1 MGELGAEQRWVQTKV
16 EGWAESVKTLAGV
29 ARKHPQSAYAGLQ
42 KSLQQEW
49 EFIQRFTPDIGD
61 TFGPVEEVLRDTF
74 IPVLS
79 KGVGEGTPVWGVTC
93 LPVKQ
98 AGLALLDPT
107 KASPENWVESCV
119 KTGNLVAALRVQGD
133 FRTEDHAAY
142 LKEGREEFRKWNAN
156 RSEEALEE
164 TLAGDPVQVAR
175 CLRRLTNMGAWLI
188 VQPSTVNGTE
198 FGAQEWRYS
207 LFLRYGLDPPD
218 HPKSYDGCNAAFS
231 IYMPLTL
238 IRVA

>member
-1 MGELGAEQRWVQTKV
+1 MEPTKSILVVSPQNMARSEEFFRGMDMTEITGSRYLGVFIGNREAEATWLDKKLQ
-16 EGWAESVKTLAGV
+16 GWAELVRTLLGV
-29 ARKHPQSAYAGLQ
+29 DHKHPQSAYAGLQ
-42 KSLQQEW
+42 NSLQQEW
-49 EFIQRFTPDIGD
+49 SFLKQVPPDIGD

-79 KGVGEGTPVWGVTC
+79 KGVGEGTPVWGVAC

-142 LKEGREEFRKWNAN
+142 LKEGRE
-156 RSEEALEE
+156 
-164 TLAGDPVQVAR
+164 
-175 CLRRLTNMGAWLI
+175 
-188 VQPSTVNGTE
+188 
-198 FGAQEWRYS
+198 
-207 LFLRYGLDPPD
+207 
-218 HPKSYDGCNAAFS
+218 
-231 IYMPLTL
+231 
-238 IRVA
+238 